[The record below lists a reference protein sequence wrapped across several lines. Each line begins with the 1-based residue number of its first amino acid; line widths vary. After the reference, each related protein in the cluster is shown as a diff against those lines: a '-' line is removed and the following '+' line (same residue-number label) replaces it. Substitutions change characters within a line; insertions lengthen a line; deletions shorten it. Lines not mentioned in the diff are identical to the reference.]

1 MLKIKHWQLNWLGL
15 GSALALMSATIAPAA
30 AEQVIVIDGG
40 GISIGVNQPRV
51 RGNSIYYNQPRVRG
65 NSIYYNQ
72 PRVRGNSIY
81 YNQPRVRSNSIYY
94 NQPRVRGNSIYYGNP
109 IRVNQPP
116 TVGNFIY
123 GSPIPTPIPVNP
135 TTGLIPS
142 RSSGYYYSPYRQNL
156 RNSTFVNPVLVNPT
170 IRDSRLI
177 NPAIVRDSWHRTPVR
192 QRVIYN
198 YPW

>member
-1 MLKIKHWQLNWLGL
+1 MRDKHQIIEEPDEVKVSRPVLKTNGVGNNLVEFN
-15 GSALALMSATIAPAA
+15 
-30 AEQVIVIDGG
+30 
-40 GISIGVNQPRV
+40 SIGVNQPRV

-65 NSIYYNQ
+65 NSIYYN
-72 PRVRGNSIY
+72 NS
-81 YNQPRVRSNSIYY
+81 
-94 NQPRVRGNSIYYGNP
+94 

-135 TTGLIPS
+135 STGLIPS
-142 RSSGYYYSPYRQNL
+142 HNNYYYSHPRIRQNV

-170 IRDSRLI
+170 IRNSTLI
-177 NPAIVRDSWHRTPVR
+177 NPTIVRDSSRRSPVR
-192 QRVIYN
+192 RSRVIYN

>member
-40 GISIGVNQPRV
+40 GISIGVNQPRERGNSIYYNQPRE
-51 RGNSIYYNQPRVRG
+51 RGNSIYYNQPRVG
-65 NSIYYNQ
+65 
-72 PRVRGNSIY
+72 
-81 YNQPRVRSNSIYY
+81 
-94 NQPRVRGNSIYYGNP
+94 GNSIYYGNP

-123 GSPIPTPIPVNP
+123 GSPIPTPIPVDP
-135 TTGLIPS
+135 TTGLTPS
-142 RSSGYYYSPYRQNL
+142 RSSGYYYPPYRQNV

-170 IRDSRLI
+170 IRDSTLI
-177 NPAIVRDSWHRTPVR
+177 NPTIVRDSWRRTPVR

>member
-30 AEQVIVIDGG
+30 AEEVIGIVGC

-51 RGNSIYYNQPRVRG
+51 GGS
-65 NSIYYNQ
+65 
-72 PRVRGNSIY
+72 
-81 YNQPRVRSNSIYY
+81 
-94 NQPRVRGNSIYYGNP
+94 SIYYGNP
-109 IRVNQPP
+109 IGVNQPP

-123 GSPIPTPIPVNP
+123 GSPISTPIPVDP
-135 TTGLIPS
+135 TTGLIPN
-142 RSSGYYYSPYRQNL
+142 RSSGYYYPPYRQNV

-170 IRDSRLI
+170 IRESTLI
-177 NPAIVRDSWHRTPVR
+177 NPVIVRDSWRRTPVR

-198 YPW
+198 SPW

>member
-51 RGNSIYYNQPRVRG
+51 RGNSIYYNQPRVRD
-65 NSIYYNQ
+65 NSIYYN
-72 PRVRGNSIY
+72 NS
-81 YNQPRVRSNSIYY
+81 
-94 NQPRVRGNSIYYGNP
+94 

-123 GSPIPTPIPVNP
+123 GSPIPTPIPVDP
-135 TTGLIPS
+135 TTGLTPS

-170 IRDSRLI
+170 IRESTLI
-177 NPAIVRDSWHRTPVR
+177 NPTIVRDSWRRTPVR

-198 YPW
+198 NPW

>member
-51 RGNSIYYNQPRVRG
+51 GS
-65 NSIYYNQ
+65 S
-72 PRVRGNSIY
+72 
-81 YNQPRVRSNSIYY
+81 
-94 NQPRVRGNSIYYGNP
+94 SIYYGNP
-109 IRVNQPP
+109 IRVNHPRRGSYSTYYGNSIRVNQSP

-135 TTGLIPS
+135 STGLIPS
-142 RSSGYYYSPYRQNL
+142 QTNYYYSHPRVRQNV
-156 RNSTFVNPVLVNPT
+156 RNSNLVNPVLVNPT
-170 IRDSRLI
+170 IRNSTLI
-177 NPAIVRDSWHRTPVR
+177 NPTIVRDSWRRSPGR

>member
-1 MLKIKHWQLNWLGL
+1 MLKIKHWQLHWLGL

-51 RGNSIYYNQPRVRG
+51 RGS
-65 NSIYYNQ
+65 
-72 PRVRGNSIY
+72 
-81 YNQPRVRSNSIYY
+81 
-94 NQPRVRGNSIYYGNP
+94 SIYYGNP

-123 GSPIPTPIPVNP
+123 GSPIPTPIPVDP
-135 TTGLIPS
+135 TTGLTPS
-142 RSSGYYYSPYRQNL
+142 GSSGYYYPPYRQNV

-170 IRDSRLI
+170 IRESTLI
-177 NPAIVRDSWHRTPVR
+177 NPVIVRDSWRRSPVR

-198 YPW
+198 SPW

>member
-65 NSIYYNQ
+65 NSIYYN
-72 PRVRGNSIY
+72 NS
-81 YNQPRVRSNSIYY
+81 
-94 NQPRVRGNSIYYGNP
+94 

-116 TVGNFIY
+116 TFGNFIY

-135 TTGLIPS
+135 STGLIPS
-142 RSSGYYYSPYRQNL
+142 HSNYYYSHPRIRQNV

-170 IRDSRLI
+170 IRNSTLI
-177 NPAIVRDSWHRTPVR
+177 NPTIVRDSSRRSPVR
-192 QRVIYN
+192 RSRVIYN